1 MEPEFETNED
11 FIDEIRKVFDE
22 LDHYRLSNI
31 KQQNVDGCPPEF
43 RKQLIDTNTGLIHA
57 MNKIAIMFL
66 DSNDG
71 LGEARKKRYKV
82 YLPRVNMEK
91 INEGFKKY
99 FKFKNLFCEE
109 STTGIGIGY
118 WFLISSFEA
127 YLMRK
132 GYNPND
138 ETGTAY
144 IRREH
149 GQEAV
154 DFIKM
159 LIEVPEDIDKLT
171 I

>member
-1 MEPEFETNED
+1 MEPEYETSED
-11 FIDEIRKVFDE
+11 FIDEIRKVFDG

-31 KQQNVDGCPPEF
+31 KQQNSDGCPPEF
-43 RKQLIDTNTGLIHA
+43 RKQLINMNTGLIHA

-71 LGEARKKRYKV
+71 LGEARKKRHKV
-82 YLPRVNMEK
+82 YLPRVDMKK
-91 INEGFKKY
+91 ITKGFDRY

-127 YLMRK
+127 YLMK
-132 GYNPND
+132 NGYNPNN
-138 ETGTAY
+138 ETGTVF
-144 IRREH
+144 IRREY

-159 LIEVPEDIDKLT
+159 LIEAPEDIDKL
-171 I
+171 II